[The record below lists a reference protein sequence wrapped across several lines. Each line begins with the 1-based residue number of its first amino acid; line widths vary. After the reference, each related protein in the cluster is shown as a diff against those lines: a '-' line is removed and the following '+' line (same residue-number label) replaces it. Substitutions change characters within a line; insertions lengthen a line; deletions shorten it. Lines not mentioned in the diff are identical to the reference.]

1 MQKAMWRQKELKSLQ
16 NVALVDERIPCQ
28 MTADPSSI
36 HTSGLHCWHIRHSLN
51 FPARPLGRITV
62 IDKLGLAPACRLLHT
77 ITTQH
82 EEPGPLVTACLQL
95 YVDLSCSKCISCGWV
110 RWWSGDW
117 SSSSNGVSGCHQCQS
132 GPAEP
137 WEQNPNFTQVTASP
151 ARRHTA
157 VYTAI
162 TWSVMGISK

>member
-1 MQKAMWRQKELKSLQ
+1 MQKAMLRQKEWKSLQ
-16 NVALVDERIPCQ
+16 NITLVVKRIPCQ

-51 FPARPLGRITV
+51 FPASPLGQITM
-62 IDKLGLAPACRLLHT
+62 IDKLGQAS

-82 EEPGPLVTACLQL
+82 EEPGHCMFAALCRSQLLQMHFLWLVAVVVRGLKLKFKRCVRVSPVSVWASRAMGTKPKL
-95 YVDLSCSKCISCGWV
+95 YPG
-110 RWWSGDW
+110 
-117 SSSSNGVSGCHQCQS
+117 H
-132 GPAEP
+132 
-137 WEQNPNFTQVTASP
+137 SP

>member
-1 MQKAMWRQKELKSLQ
+1 MQKAILRQKEWKSLQ
-16 NVALVDERIPCQ
+16 NITLVVKRIPCQ

-51 FPARPLGRITV
+51 FPASPLGQITM
-62 IDKLGLAPACRLLHT
+62 IDKLGQAPACRLNHNT
-77 ITTQH
+77 AR
-82 EEPGPLVTACLQL
+82 GAWSLVTACLQL
-95 YVDLSCSKCISCGWV
+95 YVECRSELLQMHFLWLVAVVV
-110 RWWSGDW
+110 RGLKLKFKRCVR
-117 SSSSNGVSGCHQCQS
+117 VSPVSVWASQAMGTKPKLYPGH
-132 GPAEP
+132 
-137 WEQNPNFTQVTASP
+137 SP